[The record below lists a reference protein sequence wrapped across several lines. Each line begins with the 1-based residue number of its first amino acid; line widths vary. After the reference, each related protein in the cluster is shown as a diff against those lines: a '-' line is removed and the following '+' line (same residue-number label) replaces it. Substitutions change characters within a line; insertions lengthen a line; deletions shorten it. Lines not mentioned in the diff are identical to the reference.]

1 MYKELYKWKT
11 ELFRSADIEE
21 SKNLWNKVKTEIDRS
36 RKRLTERKDKK
47 LTRLREEKQREG
59 DYDVD
64 LIDLNIDIENS
75 KKSLKD
81 FRKRNG
87 GKTRRKRN
95 NHRKRIKKRTIKEG
109 VKKGKQNV
117 ENLLKK
123 WTM

>member
-11 ELFRSADIEE
+11 ELFRTADIEE

-87 GKTRRKRN
+87 GKFS
-95 NHRKRIKKRTIKEG
+95 KE
-109 VKKGKQNV
+109 K
-117 ENLLKK
+117 E
-123 WTM
+123 